1 MTGFNGIRNS
11 SLVTDNRNIFYGP
24 TLNYFTFTNKQDYQK
39 SLTLFLRLLSAEWHN
54 PVCLEVRAA
63 NERNVELNTRKEI
76 SYLQATTYYFVYH
89 INTITLYWQDKS
101 TLLINENK
109 RIAKRWIKIVKY
121 VGAKAQ
127 DENMRCNITT
137 TNNRRNF
144 PYTKSSDSDLVL
156 TDRRNPSGTRLRSA
170 CGKSFSCR
178 FSFSAAR
185 NAISKA
191 TEKVTFGIFFPYF
204 CFFSF

>member
-1 MTGFNGIRNS
+1 MGARKYGI
-11 SLVTDNRNIFYGP
+11 SLQV
-24 TLNYFTFTNKQDYQK
+24 
-39 SLTLFLRLLSAEWHN
+39 S
-54 PVCLEVRAA
+54 AA

-89 INTITLYWQDKS
+89 INTITLYWRDKS

-109 RIAKRWIKIVKY
+109 RIAKRWIKIVKC

-191 TEKVTFGIFFPYF
+191 TEKVTFG
-204 CFFSF
+204 FSFRIFVFSPSRKVWTSLSVSNTDFQCFSNYNPKKFRQTTLDWV